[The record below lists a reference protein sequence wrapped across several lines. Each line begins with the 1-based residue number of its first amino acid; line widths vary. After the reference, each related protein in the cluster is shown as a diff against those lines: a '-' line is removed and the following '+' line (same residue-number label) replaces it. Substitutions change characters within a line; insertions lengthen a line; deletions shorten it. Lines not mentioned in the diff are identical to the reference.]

1 MSTED
6 RSDPLLEEAMDW
18 LLRLQDAPGD
28 APLAAAC
35 ERWVGRDAA
44 HGRAWARALRAW
56 ALVGEVPPAHLAQ
69 WSAGPA
75 ASAALPGLP
84 VPRRQGARAAPRRRM
99 LPGLALGAAA
109 ACLAIAVLPDAVLRL
124 RADAATGTGESRR
137 VTLADGTVIHLAPRS
152 AIATRYT
159 AAARRV
165 TLLAG
170 EAFFE
175 VAPAPDRPFIVSAEG
190 LEVRVIGTAFDLRL
204 AGDQLEVAVQH
215 GHVRLS
221 YGRATPPLEA
231 DLTAGERMRVAL
243 DGGAAT
249 RGRLPPA
256 EVAGWRDGVL
266 FVQDATV
273 AEVVEMLRRY
283 HAGWVL
289 LRDDR
294 LAARRVT
301 GLYDL
306 SDIGRALRALVQPHG
321 GQVREVTPLLYIMTG
336 NS

>member
-6 RSDPLLEEAMDW
+6 QPDPLLEEAMDW
-18 LLRLQDAPGD
+18 LLRLQTAPDDA
-28 APLAAAC
+28 ALAAAC
-35 ERWVGRDAA
+35 ESWARRDAA
-44 HGRAWARALRAW
+44 HGRAWARATRSW
-56 ALVGEVPPAHLAQ
+56 ALVGEVPPVHVAQ
-69 WSAGPA
+69 WSAHPAVDGP
-75 ASAALPGLP
+75 LPATLTR
-84 VPRRQGARAAPRRRM
+84 RRQGGRAAPGRRR
-99 LPGLALGAAA
+99 LAGLALGAAA
-109 ACLAIAVLPDAVLRL
+109 ACLAVAVLPDAVLRL
-124 RADAATGTGESRR
+124 RADQATGTEIRR

-152 AIATRYT
+152 AIATHYT
-159 AAARRV
+159 ATTRRV

-204 AGDQLEVAVQH
+204 TDDQLEVAVQH
-215 GHVRLS
+215 GHVRLF
-221 YGRATPPLEA
+221 YDRATPPLEA
-231 DLTAGERMRVAL
+231 DLAAGERMRVAL
-243 DGGAAT
+243 GDGTAM

-273 AEVVEMLRRY
+273 AEVVDMLRRY

-289 LRDDR
+289 LRDEK

-306 SDIGRALRALVQPHG
+306 RDIGRALRALVQPHG

>member
-1 MSTED
+1 MSIED

-18 LLRLQDAPGD
+18 LLRLQESPGD
-28 APLAAAC
+28 AALAAAC
-35 ERWVGRDAA
+35 ERWAGRDAA
-44 HGRAWARALRAW
+44 HGRAWARAMRAW
-56 ALVGEVPPAHLAQ
+56 ALVGEVPPAHVAQ
-69 WSAGPA
+69 WSGTPA
-75 ASAALPGLP
+75 MDGASP
-84 VPRRQGARAAPRRRM
+84 VVPTPRRRM
-99 LPGLALGAAA
+99 LAGLAFGAAA
-109 ACLAIAVLPDAVLRL
+109 ACLAVAVLPDAVLRL
-124 RADAATGTGESRR
+124 RADEATATGESRR

-152 AIATRYT
+152 AMAVRYT
-159 AAARRV
+159 AATRGV

-215 GHVRLS
+215 GHVRLF
-221 YGRATPPLEA
+221 YDRMTPPLQA

-249 RGRLPPA
+249 RGRLSPT
-256 EVAGWRDGVL
+256 EVAGWRDGML

-273 AEVVEMLRRY
+273 AEVVEVLRRY

-289 LRDDR
+289 LRDER

-306 SDIGRALRALVQPHG
+306 RDIGRALRALAQPHG